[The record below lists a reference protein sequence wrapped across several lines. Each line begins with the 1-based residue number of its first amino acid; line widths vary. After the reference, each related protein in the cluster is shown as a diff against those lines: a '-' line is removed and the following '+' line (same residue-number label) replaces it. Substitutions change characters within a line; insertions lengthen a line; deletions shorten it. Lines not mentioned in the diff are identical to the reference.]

1 MMVRITAQQMELLHY
16 NDIDVRQYF
25 WQTTQQQEI
34 DFIEESHDQWAT
46 FKFKRNAE
54 SQLHFHQTLSKVILT
69 LKRWLFHRLMLRI
82 FY

>member
-1 MMVRITAQQMELLHY
+1 MMVRITTQQMELLHY

-46 FKFKRNAE
+46 GKTTVLIPLRPF
-54 SQLHFHQTLSKVILT
+54 
-69 LKRWLFHRLMLRI
+69 MLDPL
-82 FY
+82 